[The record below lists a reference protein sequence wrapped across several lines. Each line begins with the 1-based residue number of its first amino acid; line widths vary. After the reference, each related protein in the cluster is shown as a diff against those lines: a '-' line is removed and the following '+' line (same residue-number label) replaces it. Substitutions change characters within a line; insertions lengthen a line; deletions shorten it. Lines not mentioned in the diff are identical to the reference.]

1 MRIVTS
7 TIFTM
12 AMSVLVSQVA
22 LRIRPLSDVE
32 IEEGA
37 AIVAHRVDDQV
48 RVWHP
53 YVCIDNLIWLI
64 CKKFQLVKQLSVGF
78 SLLSY

>member
-1 MRIVTS
+1 M
-7 TIFTM
+7 
-12 AMSVLVSQVA
+12 LVSQVA

-53 YVCIDNLIWLI
+53 YVCIDNLIRM
-64 CKKFQLVKQLSVGF
+64 KFQPVKEF
-78 SLLSY
+78 

>member
-1 MRIVTS
+1 MVVS
-7 TIFTM
+7 MF
-12 AMSVLVSQVA
+12 VSQVA

-53 YVCIDNLIWLI
+53 YVYSGN
-64 CKKFQLVKQLSVGF
+64 
-78 SLLSY
+78 Y

>member
-1 MRIVTS
+1 MLAVS
-7 TIFTM
+7 M
-12 AMSVLVSQVA
+12 LVSQVA

-48 RVWHP
+48 RVCYH
-53 YVCIDNLIWLI
+53 YVFISNLICI
-64 CKKFQLVKQLSVGF
+64 KVSCKLACK
-78 SLLSY
+78 

>member
-1 MRIVTS
+1 
-7 TIFTM
+7 M
-12 AMSVLVSQVA
+12 AVSVVVFQVA

-48 RVWHP
+48 RVCHP
-53 YVCIDNLIWLI
+53 
-64 CKKFQLVKQLSVGF
+64 
-78 SLLSY
+78 